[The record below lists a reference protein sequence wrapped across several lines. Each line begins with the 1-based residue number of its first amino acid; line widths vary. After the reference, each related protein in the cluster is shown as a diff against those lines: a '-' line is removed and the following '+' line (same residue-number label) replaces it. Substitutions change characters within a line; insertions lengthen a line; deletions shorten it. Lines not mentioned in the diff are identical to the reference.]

1 MDGESWNVQ
10 NLTGVAK
17 RGYIRVTTS
26 WIPERCRLEPRRLQ
40 SFFWAKE
47 AKCDDLDATSNLV
60 KRVVSRSFFWD
71 KESGCVL
78 THHSVTVQKKTPP
91 TGGVFFL
98 SESLLRGLDGEL
110 YINVV
115 ARTGPLIN
123 GLLDLRRIGVLDLDG
138 GGDGVDLTRLDLV
151 LVLRLAV
158 GQLDHGWQPFM
169 CELVCT
175 TVILRASGAWGQKLH
190 DNLT

>member
-1 MDGESWNVQ
+1 MPHPVWCAEWHQG
-10 NLTGVAK
+10 LFFLRLLVAK
-17 RGYIRVTTS
+17 TPFRHNT
-26 WIPERCRLEPRRLQ
+26 
-40 SFFWAKE
+40 
-47 AKCDDLDATSNLV
+47 
-60 KRVVSRSFFWD
+60 
-71 KESGCVL
+71 
-78 THHSVTVQKKTPP
+78 KKTPP

-98 SESLLRGLDGEL
+98 SEALLRGLDGEL
-110 YINVV
+110 HINVV